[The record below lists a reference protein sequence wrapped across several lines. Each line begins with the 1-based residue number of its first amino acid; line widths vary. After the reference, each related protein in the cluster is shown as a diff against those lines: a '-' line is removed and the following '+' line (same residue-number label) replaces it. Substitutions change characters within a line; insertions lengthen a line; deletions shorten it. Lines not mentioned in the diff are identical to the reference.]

1 METIRNW
8 LLPLLLAAGQGVLL
22 WPGVYPDGT
31 PGPLALPAVVCA
43 LAVETAA
50 LGRRRTAPVR
60 SLAGTLAAGVLGGFA
75 WPDGYVGLGSLIA
88 LYSVAVR
95 CPVPVMVRALA
106 AVVGVDWVAA
116 AVIDGLRAPLLS
128 TMAIS
133 LGTYVLCA
141 GLGEARRQWLAGRL
155 TAARRLAGAEQAR
168 RLAGD
173 QERRRLARELHDV
186 SAHHLTSVVV
196 TVDAAL
202 RLRDDRPE
210 LTAEALAFAER
221 TGTETLTALQRL
233 VGLLRDTGRPDHRPM
248 SGRIEELVAGFGR
261 LGRPVTARVPDD
273 LAGPAAEAVHGI
285 VREALTNALRYA
297 PGAAAR
303 VDVRRADGLLE
314 LTVENAPPRAAAPG
328 AGGLGAGRGVAG
340 MRERAASVGGELTA
354 GPTPEGGWR
363 VRATLPD
370 AAAARRPK
378 DSGWR
383 RDVLREQRFADPA
396 LMLAAMLLPVA
407 CVAAVVEDW
416 PGAARRAV
424 LPELLLV
431 CGLLALHALPLLWRR
446 RAPWAVFGA
455 VLATAWPGPV
465 AVVVV
470 PLPSHVAQFLVAGAL
485 VETLAV
491 YAVAAY
497 GRGAGHT
504 WPAPAVT
511 TLGAAG
517 ALTAIAC
524 ADGMVAGEPAGP
536 ADAVLLSFLLS
547 VVLAP
552 VFTAVWGAGLLVRR
566 RRVRAVAYD
575 DFAFASSMWQAD
587 RAAEAERQRLAATL
601 REAVLSHTRALVGAA
616 RRGELA
622 EVADTARAALAAMR
636 EMLRGLADGG
646 DGGPGGPL
654 APSPS
659 AADLDALC
667 RALRSA
673 GREVRLRGLPE
684 AARGLPSSTQV
695 SVYRIVEAALGA
707 GDPGPAR
714 VTLRRR
720 RGTLRITVTG
730 VRLAVAGPVAERLR
744 VQVAAGE
751 GRMVC
756 EPAGR
761 LRVSLPAGA
770 PGAPVQEVSPS
781 PYA

>member
-1 METIRNW
+1 
-8 LLPLLLAAGQGVLL
+8 
-22 WPGVYPDGT
+22 
-31 PGPLALPAVVCA
+31 
-43 LAVETAA
+43 
-50 LGRRRTAPVR
+50 
-60 SLAGTLAAGVLGGFA
+60 
-75 WPDGYVGLGSLIA
+75 
-88 LYSVAVR
+88 
-95 CPVPVMVRALA
+95 
-106 AVVGVDWVAA
+106 
-116 AVIDGLRAPLLS
+116 
-128 TMAIS
+128 
-133 LGTYVLCA
+133 
-141 GLGEARRQWLAGRL
+141 
-155 TAARRLAGAEQAR
+155 
-168 RLAGD
+168 
-173 QERRRLARELHDV
+173 
-186 SAHHLTSVVV
+186 
-196 TVDAAL
+196 
-202 RLRDDRPE
+202 
-210 LTAEALAFAER
+210 
-221 TGTETLTALQRL
+221 TETLTALQRL
-233 VGLLRDTGRPDHRPM
+233 VGVLRDAGRPDHRPM

-261 LGRPVTARVPDD
+261 LGRPVAARIPDD

-303 VDVRRADGLLE
+303 VDVRRVDGLLE
-314 LTVENAPPRAAAPG
+314 LTVENAPPRVTAQG

-340 MRERAASVGGELTA
+340 MRERAAAVGGELTA

-370 AAAARRPK
+370 AAAARRPEGT
-378 DSGWR
+378 GWR

-407 CVAAVVEDW
+407 GVLAVTEDW

-431 CGLLALHALPLLWRR
+431 CGLLVLRALPLLWRR

-455 VLATAWPGPV
+455 VLATAWPGAL
-465 AVVVV
+465 AVVAV
-470 PLPSHVAQFLVAGAL
+470 PLPSHVAQLLVAGTFA
-485 VETLAV
+485 ETLAV

-497 GRGAGHT
+497 GPGAGHT
-504 WPAPAVT
+504 WPAPVVT

-517 ALTAIAC
+517 AVTALAC

-575 DFAFASSMWQAD
+575 DFAFASSVWQAD

-601 REAVLSHTRALVGAA
+601 REAVLSHTRALVGTAG
-616 RRGELA
+616 RGDLA
-622 EVADTARAALAAMR
+622 GVADTARAALAAMR
-636 EMLRGLADGG
+636 EMLRGLADDGG

-659 AADLDALC
+659 VADLEALC
-667 RALRSA
+667 GALRSA
-673 GREVRLRGLPE
+673 GRDVRLRGLPE
-684 AARGLPSSTQV
+684 AARGLPPSTQV

-730 VRLAVAGPVAERLR
+730 VRAAALGPVAERLR

-751 GRMVC
+751 GRIVC
-756 EPAGR
+756 EPAGT